1 MVRIASI
8 KYIETDEGVTTKTSV
23 LDASE
28 VNLIN
33 LINVDSSVNNCDQIF
48 YIDF

>member
-8 KYIETDEGVTTKTSV
+8 KCIETDEGVITKTNI

-33 LINVDSSVNNCDQIF
+33 LINDDSSVNNCDQIF

>member
-8 KYIETDEGVTTKTSV
+8 KCIETDEGVTTKTNI
-23 LDASE
+23 LDSSE
-28 VNLIN
+28 VN